1 MSHAGPSTETAA
13 PAAAE
18 TVTETT
24 AEPSI
29 DDVIAAAMN
38 DLPAE
43 EKQAEPAKPDPVDEK
58 RKADLS
64 KDGKLDEGKLS
75 AAFAKVREQERR
87 AKARAQQLEADRQA
101 ILAARKE
108 VDDARAQEEPI
119 RALAKSNPIEYLKKQ
134 GWTKQQ
140 IADFII
146 NDEKLTPE
154 HLVADMDAR
163 VKAQL
168 EDLDRR
174 QREFAENVEKQRVQ
188 AKAAE
193 YESLVLTQI
202 STQIDAYP
210 LTKRMASRPGEDL
223 HKATLNYLARV
234 YRDEGKALAP
244 KDALEY
250 FENRFREERDA
261 LSDPPGQAGTVPT
274 GKPGAGQPRALTNG
288 DTSERGV
295 NPLPED
301 SDEAR

>member
-1 MSHAGPSTETAA
+1 MSDAGPSTETAA

-101 ILAARKE
+101 IL
-108 VDDARAQEEPI
+108 
-119 RALAKSNPIEYLKKQ
+119 ALAKSNPIEYLKKQ

-223 HKATLNYLARV
+223 HKATLNYLA
-234 YRDEGKALAP
+234 
-244 KDALEY
+244 
-250 FENRFREERDA
+250 
-261 LSDPPGQAGTVPT
+261 
-274 GKPGAGQPRALTNG
+274 
-288 DTSERGV
+288 
-295 NPLPED
+295 
-301 SDEAR
+301 